1 MLDRRNFLKSAASV
15 AALGGSA
22 LPASADPLAFSDDG
36 DWRAYEIRTIVE
48 IDSTEPTRVWVPAAS
63 FADPLWSRPLGTD
76 WTGKQLR
83 GARARSRL
91 WR

>member
-22 LPASADPLAFSDDG
+22 LAASADPLAFSDDG

-48 IDSTEPTRVWVPAAS
+48 IDSTELTQRLGPRRVLCRS
-63 FADPLWSRPLGTD
+63 PLEPSAWNRLD
-76 WTGKQLR
+76 RKQLR
-83 GARARSRL
+83 GACARSRL